1 VTEACLHLV
10 QWSDLALKQ
19 RPVLGLVLGLGLGLV
34 QDLTHVGRPCPQAVV
49 PGCGL

>member
-1 VTEACLHLV
+1 MTEACLHLV

-19 RPVLGLVLGLGLGLV
+19 CPVLVLVLVLGLV